1 MMSDEFTVADTD
13 ITSWDMMVKLRKE
26 RDKWQTIA
34 KMFLYDFEQAAEM
47 YHREKLV
54 DNGL

>member
-1 MMSDEFTVADTD
+1 MSEQLSVNDTD

-26 RDKWQTIA
+26 RDKWQAIA

-54 DNGL
+54 DSGL